1 MPVSTASA
9 VWNGSIGDG
18 SGTMT
23 MANYEG
29 PFSVPSR
36 FQDGEGSTPEELLAA
51 AHAGCFSMQLSA
63 LLTRGGNT
71 PDRIETS
78 ADVQIDKLED
88 GYRLPGEEAV
98 SGEFAIVAGLVR
110 DIRPAGANLAV
121 IRTGVGAAQRVAV
134 FLDRSGWREIIGT
147 VSGDDTI
154 FVASDSERSAK
165 KLETKFKELSNEME
179 SL

>member
-71 PDRIETS
+71 PESIETS
-78 ADVQIDKLED
+78 ADVKIDKLEA
-88 GYRLPGEEAV
+88 GWEITSIHLTTRATVPGIEEPAFL
-98 SGEFAIVAGLVR
+98 EFAELAKATCPVSKLFAGGSAEITM
-110 DIRPAGANLAV
+110 DAALA
-121 IRTGVGAAQRVAV
+121 
-134 FLDRSGWREIIGT
+134 
-147 VSGDDTI
+147 
-154 FVASDSERSAK
+154 
-165 KLETKFKELSNEME
+165 
-179 SL
+179 

>member
-36 FQDGEGSTPEELLAA
+36 FQEGEGSTPEELIAA

-63 LLTRGGNT
+63 LLTRGGNA
-71 PDRIETS
+71 PESIETS
-78 ADVQIDKLED
+78 ADVQIDKLEA
-88 GYRLPGEEAV
+88 GWEITKIHLTTRATVPGIDEPTFL
-98 SGEFAIVAGLVR
+98 EFAQKAKDTCPVSKLYAGGSAEITM
-110 DIRPAGANLAV
+110 DAALA
-121 IRTGVGAAQRVAV
+121 
-134 FLDRSGWREIIGT
+134 
-147 VSGDDTI
+147 
-154 FVASDSERSAK
+154 
-165 KLETKFKELSNEME
+165 
-179 SL
+179 

>member
-1 MPVSTASA
+1 
-9 VWNGSIGDG
+9 
-18 SGTMT
+18 

-88 GYRLPGEEAV
+88 GWAVTKIHLTTNASVPGIDEATFL
-98 SGEFAIVAGLVR
+98 EFAQKAKDTCPVSKLFAGGSAEITLE
-110 DIRPAGANLAV
+110 ATLA
-121 IRTGVGAAQRVAV
+121 
-134 FLDRSGWREIIGT
+134 
-147 VSGDDTI
+147 
-154 FVASDSERSAK
+154 
-165 KLETKFKELSNEME
+165 
-179 SL
+179 

>member
-29 PFSVPSR
+29 PYSVPSR

-63 LLTRGGNT
+63 LLTRGGST
-71 PDRIETS
+71 PDSIETS
-78 ADVQIDKLED
+78 ADVKIDKLEA
-88 GYRLPGEEAV
+88 GWEITSIHLTTKAAVPGIDEAAFL
-98 SGEFAIVAGLVR
+98 EFAQKAKDTCPVSKLFAGGSAAITM
-110 DIRPAGANLAV
+110 DAALA
-121 IRTGVGAAQRVAV
+121 
-134 FLDRSGWREIIGT
+134 
-147 VSGDDTI
+147 
-154 FVASDSERSAK
+154 
-165 KLETKFKELSNEME
+165 
-179 SL
+179 

>member
-29 PFSVPSR
+29 PYSVPSR

-78 ADVQIDKLED
+78 ADVQLDKLED
-88 GYRLPGEEAV
+88 GWAVTKIHLTTNASVPGIDEATLL
-98 SGEFAIVAGLVR
+98 EFAEKAKDTCPVSKLFAGGSAE
-110 DIRPAGANLAV
+110 ITMEATLA
-121 IRTGVGAAQRVAV
+121 
-134 FLDRSGWREIIGT
+134 
-147 VSGDDTI
+147 
-154 FVASDSERSAK
+154 
-165 KLETKFKELSNEME
+165 
-179 SL
+179 